1 MTGMKKYRLPDDK
14 AKKYLG
20 TYTRNLWDLKEFL
33 PPEIKFV
40 EGTLY
45 ITKGKGTEY
54 EAVRIFSVT
63 YEYAPNDDILEVYIP
78 ELLPHVANL
87 VRGAE
92 QKKLEN
98 LRRLEEARALEE
110 AEEQKR
116 VKRELEE
123 KAARRVSVIEDFVA
137 KHNINGVD
145 MRAARMRVR
154 EEVAKK
160 YS

>member
-20 TYTRNLWDLKEFL
+20 TYTRNLWDLNEFL

-45 ITKGKGTEY
+45 ITKGKGAEY

-63 YEYAPNDDILEVYIP
+63 YEFMPNDDILEVYIP
-78 ELLPHVANL
+78 ELLPHVADL
-87 VRGAE
+87 IRGAE
-92 QKKLEN
+92 QKKLDK
-98 LRRLEEARALEE
+98 LKRLEEARALEE
-110 AEEQKR
+110 TEKQKK
-116 VKRELEE
+116 VKRELQE
-123 KAARRVSVIEDFVA
+123 KAARRISVIEDFVA
-137 KHNINGVD
+137 EHNINGVD

-154 EEVAKK
+154 EQVSNQ